1 MLIHTMWFLFCPF
14 FSVALAM
21 RASSGRALVAFGL
34 LACASAQQR
43 GYGYQDE
50 VGPAGYLR
58 LRSIQ
63 G

>member
-1 MLIHTMWFLFCPF
+1 MT
-14 FSVALAM
+14 
-21 RASSGRALVAFGL
+21 ASSGRALVAFGL